1 MSKNDR
7 LLNLVTTFLVFFVIF
22 LLPLH
27 ADTFIVE
34 TTSDSAGHSLFWAV
48 SQAQQHVGP
57 DTILFNIPQGD
68 ENFDGRVWKIMILQ
82 PLPALNDDG
91 TFIDGFS
98 QSRNQGETN
107 GDGLELELHG
117 ELCPENTPG
126 LQINSAHNK
135 IKGLAIGGF
144 NGSGIVLQ
152 GASAQEDTIA
162 GCYIGTNAGGTDS
175 LANAGDGI
183 ECKNAAGHNV
193 FGGTSTADRNVISGN
208 KWYGIRFEESCSNKI
223 IGNYIGVDAAGLT
236 ALPNGGSFKKYAG
249 VIISFNS
256 KNNQVGDGTAGG
268 RNVISGNYR
277 TGLRLEYSGTDSNSV
292 QGNYLGLGADGL
304 TAIPNGEAGLVIG
317 RGASYNLIGGDE
329 PGMGNVIS
337 GNHSSGV
344 QFARASYKNTFQ
356 GNYVGTDAAG
366 ETVVPNDHNGI
377 YFYGDD
383 TDGYPRYNT
392 IGPDNVICGNGVAPF
407 SQYWAGISMDYSG
420 TEHNTCFGNY
430 IGANPSGTL
439 NKGQPTG
446 VLIQRGAHDNT
457 IGPDNL
463 IVNSAFN
470 GVHVMHDSTI
480 GNKITRNRIYNNG
493 NLAILNEFGGNEEL
507 APPLFTEK
515 DASQVAGEAAP
526 LAQVEIYQDEA
537 GQARLYLGT
546 SQADSNGIFHW
557 DNTSG
562 YSSLTALDI
571 DPQGNTSEL
580 AADDAL
586 PVELSSFTASAQKA
600 SGVFIHWTT
609 ASESNN
615 AGFYLQR
622 RTSPAGAFS
631 NVEYIRGHGT
641 TFVENAYEFHDTN
654 LAPGIYYYRLK
665 QVDDDG
671 SVNYSEE
678 ITVNLQPLQNGFR
691 LEVYPNP
698 FNSATR
704 IKFYLDRTGFVRVQV
719 FDLLGRTIKILHQG
733 QITQGWHEL
742 PWRGVDQSGR
752 DLPSGIYFVRIRFGN
767 KLRMQKIML
776 LR

>member
-1 MSKNDR
+1 MNKNFR
-7 LLNLVTTFLVFFVIF
+7 LLHLIAKVSVVFVFFSQS
-22 LLPLH
+22 LH
-27 ADTFIVE
+27 ADTFVVE
-34 TTSDSAGHSLFWAV
+34 TTSDSVGYTLSRAI
-48 SQAQQHVGP
+48 SQSQQTTGA
-57 DTILFNIPQGD
+57 DTILFNIPQND
-68 ENFDGRVWKIMILQ
+68 KNFDGRVWKIMVSQ
-82 PLPALNDDG
+82 PLPALIDDG

-98 QSRNQGETN
+98 QAENQGETN
-107 GDGLELELHG
+107 GDGLEIELHG
-117 ELCPENTPG
+117 EFCQENASG
-126 LQINSAHNK
+126 LHILSGHNK
-135 IKGLAIGGF
+135 IRGLAIGGF
-144 NGSGIVLQ
+144 KGSGIVLE
-152 GASAQEDTIA
+152 GGSAQEDTIA
-162 GCYIGTNAGGTDS
+162 GCYIGTNASGTDS

-193 FGGTSTADRNVISGN
+193 FGGRTDADRNVISGN
-208 KWYGIRFEESCSNKI
+208 KWYGMRFEKSCYNTI
-223 IGNYIGVDAAGLT
+223 VGNYVGVDATGLVP
-236 ALPNGGSFKKYAG
+236 LPNGEYPKKYAG
-249 VIISFNS
+249 IIISFDS
-256 KNNQVGDGTAGG
+256 KHNKVGDGTSAG

-277 TGLRLEYSGTDSNSV
+277 TGVRLEYSGTDSNSV
-292 QGNYLGLGADGL
+292 RGNYLGLGADGL

-356 GNYVGTDAAG
+356 GNFIGTDAAC

-420 TEHNTCFGNY
+420 TEHNICYGNY
-430 IGANPSGTL
+430 IGVNPSGTI

-457 IGPDNL
+457 IGPDNT

-480 GNKITRNRIYNNG
+480 GNKITQNRIYNNG

-507 APPLFTEK
+507 APPVFTEK
-515 DASQVAGEAAP
+515 DAAQVAGEAAP
-526 LAQVEIYQDEA
+526 LAQVEIYEDED

-546 SQADSNGIFHW
+546 SQADSSGTFHW
-557 DNTSG
+557 DNTTG
-562 YSSLTALDI
+562 YSNLTALDI

-580 AADDAL
+580 STGDAL
-586 PVELSSFTASAQKA
+586 PVELSSFNASIEGS

-622 RTSPAGAFS
+622 RTAQDKFS
-631 NVEYIRGHGT
+631 NIKYFHGHGT
-641 TFVENAYEFHDTN
+641 TFSEKSYSYHDTN
-654 LAPGIYYYRLK
+654 LTSAAYYYRLK
-665 QVDDDG
+665 QVDNDG
-671 SVNYSEE
+671 SVNYSAE
-678 ITVNLQPLQNGFR
+678 ISVNLKPMQGGIR
-691 LEVYPNP
+691 LSVYPNP
-698 FNSATR
+698 FNSMTL
-704 IKFYLDRTGFVRVQV
+704 INFYVNEENRVSIWV
-719 FDLLGRTIKILHQG
+719 FDLLGRTLKTLWQG
-733 QITQGWHEL
+733 ELQPGWHQQK
-742 PWRGVDQSGR
+742 WQGVDQSGAA
-752 DLPSGIYFVRIRFGN
+752 LPSSIYFVRMQIGN
-767 KLRMQKIML
+767 KSIMQKVML

>member
-1 MSKNDR
+1 MSR
-7 LLNLVTTFLVFFVIF
+7 VERFLNLVTTLLLFIIFFSY
-22 LLPLH
+22 PLH
-27 ADTFIVE
+27 AETFVVE
-34 TTSDSAGHSLFWAV
+34 TTADTVVHSLFWAI
-48 SQAQQHVGP
+48 SQAQQHTGP
-57 DTILFNIPQGD
+57 DTILFNIPESD
-68 ENFDGRVWKIMILQ
+68 ENFDGRVWKIMISK

-98 QSRNQGETN
+98 QTRNQGETN

-117 ELCPENTPG
+117 ELCPENTSG
-126 LQINSAHNK
+126 LQIYSAHNK
-135 IKGLAIGGF
+135 VTGLAIGGF
-144 NGSGIVLQ
+144 SGSGIVLQ
-152 GASAQEDTIA
+152 GANAQEDTIS
-162 GCYIGTNAGGTDS
+162 GCYIGTNASGTDS

-183 ECKNAAGHNV
+183 KCINSAGHNV
-193 FGGTSTADRNVISGN
+193 FGGKTAADQNVISGN
-208 KWYGIRFEESCSNKI
+208 RWYGMRFEKSCGNTI
-223 IGNYIGVDAAGLT
+223 VGNYIGVDASGLVS
-236 ALPNGGSFKKYAG
+236 LPNGEYPKKYAG
-249 VIISFNS
+249 IIISFDS
-256 KNNQVGDGTAGG
+256 KHNKLGDGTADG

-277 TGLRLEYSGTDSNSV
+277 TGVRLEYAGTDSNSV

-317 RGASYNLIGGDE
+317 RGASYNLIGGDQ

-420 TEHNTCFGNY
+420 TEHNTCYGNY

-457 IGPDNL
+457 IGPDNV

-470 GVHVMHDSTI
+470 GVHVMHDSTV
-480 GNKITRNRIYNNG
+480 GNRITQNRIYNNG

-507 APPLFTEK
+507 APPVFTEK
-515 DASQVAGEAAP
+515 DGAQVAGTATP
-526 LAQVEIYQDEA
+526 LAQVEIYEDQE

-546 SQADSNGIFHW
+546 SQADSSGTFHW
-557 DNTSG
+557 DNTTG
-562 YSSLTALDI
+562 YANLTALDI

-580 AADDAL
+580 ATGSAL
-586 PVELSSFTASAQKA
+586 PVELASFNASIEGT
-600 SGVFIHWTT
+600 SGVLIHWTT

-622 RTSPAGAFS
+622 RTAYSQFF
-631 NVEYIRGHGT
+631 NVKYFRGHGT
-641 TFVENAYEFHDTN
+641 TFVENNYEYHDTH
-654 LAPGIYYYRLK
+654 LAPGLYYYRLK
-665 QVDDDG
+665 QIDNDG
-671 SVNYSEE
+671 SVNFSAEVK
-678 ITVNLQPLQNGFR
+678 VNLKSMPGEIR
-691 LEVYPNP
+691 LSVYPNP
-698 FNSATR
+698 FNSSTV
-704 IKFYLDRTGFVRVQV
+704 INFNTSEENYVSVRV
-719 FDLLGRTIKILHQG
+719 FDLLGRTIKTLWQG
-733 QITQGWHEL
+733 ELQPGRHEF
-742 PWRGVDQSGR
+742 PWRGVDQSGH
-752 DLPSGIYFVRIRFGN
+752 DLASGIYFVRIQVGN
-767 KLRMQKIML
+767 KSIMQKVML